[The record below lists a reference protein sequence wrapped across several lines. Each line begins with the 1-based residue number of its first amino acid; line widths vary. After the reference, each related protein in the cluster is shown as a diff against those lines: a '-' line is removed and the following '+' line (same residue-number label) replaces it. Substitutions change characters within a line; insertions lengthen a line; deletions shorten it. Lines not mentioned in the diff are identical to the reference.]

1 LADPQHAPTAT
12 TDMHLM
18 PALLTATTVLAG
30 SLAAYLSAPARG
42 MAGDAAGAMAVGDT
56 AGAMAAVGAVATV
69 GASTADAGSLVDGAS
84 LVAEATRVVQSA
96 GFTVA
101 EPFTAAVVS
110 TVAAASM
117 AEGAFTV
124 AVVDMAAVDT
134 ANPI

>member
-1 LADPQHAPTAT
+1 
-12 TDMHLM
+12 M

-30 SLAAYLSAPARG
+30 SLAAYLSALARG

-69 GASTADAGSLVDGAS
+69 GAFTADAGSLADGAS

-101 EPFTAAVVS
+101 EPFM
-110 TVAAASM
+110 AAASM

-124 AVVDMAAVDT
+124 AVVDMAADT
-134 ANPI
+134 ANPV